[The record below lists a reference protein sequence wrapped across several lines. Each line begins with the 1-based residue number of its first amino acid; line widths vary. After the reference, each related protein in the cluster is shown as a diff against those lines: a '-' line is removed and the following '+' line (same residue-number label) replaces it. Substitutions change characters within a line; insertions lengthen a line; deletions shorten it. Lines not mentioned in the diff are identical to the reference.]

1 MKITLD
7 IDAVKRDLG
16 QEVNKQVRFAAAVA
30 LTEVAKETQKDLL
43 VKMRQVFDRPTPWVM
58 RGTFIRAAT
67 RSRLEASVGIKDQL
81 ASKAQ
86 RSVVDI
92 LEPHFAGGPRL
103 RKRSEQIFTRR
114 GLISDGE
121 YLAPGQGAKLDAYGN
136 ISRGQLQQI
145 VSQLFL
151 STDPGQD
158 KTKSARSKRS
168 VRRAGRFFW
177 SYGDRFPRGVWQGTR
192 DGIKP
197 ILMVVRKPT
206 YRQRIDLEAMA
217 RKNIAEHFERKFAS
231 SFAMAR
237 ATAR

>member
-30 LTEVAKETQKDLL
+30 LTEVAKETQKDLQ
-43 VKMRQVFDRPTPWVM
+43 VTMRQVFDRPTPWVM

-67 RSRLEASVGIKDQL
+67 RARLESSVGIKDQT
-81 ASKAQ
+81 ASKAL
-86 RSVVDI
+86 RTVADV
-92 LEPHFAGGPRL
+92 LEPHFAGGSRL

-114 GLISDGE
+114 GLISDTE
-121 YLAPGQGAKLDAYGN
+121 YLVPGEGARLDAYGN
-136 ISRGQLQQI
+136 IGRGQLQQI
-145 VSQLFL
+145 LSQLSL
-151 STDPGQD
+151 TVDQN

-168 VRRAGRFFW
+168 VARAGRFFW

-192 DGIKP
+192 EGIKP
-197 ILMVVRKPT
+197 ILIVVRKPN
-206 YRQRIDLEAMA
+206 YRRRISLDALAL
-217 RKNIAEHFERKFAS
+217 KNIAEHFERKFAS